1 MKKIL
6 VTNASWEPRYALGV
20 ERLVMNGGFSKVISL
35 FCEEFEE
42 RTHIERFHV
51 KSVCSDSGVEFLE
64 FGYPLFDS
72 MAAWRRVSLT
82 LVNEMDGAEVVTD
95 ISTMPRFLIWTI
107 LGLVK
112 VQRDVEKSEVIYHK
126 PGDYCGT
133 WVSRDPM
140 EPFLVPRFAGLTKL
154 GAPTALLVV
163 SGFDTERISHLISVF
178 EPTEVLVGIQKGNQF
193 ENEDRNQKV
202 TKELLQ
208 EIPEAN
214 IFQID
219 SYKGDCGLSELES
232 AVANV
237 VSTHNVV
244 GSSLGPKPSA
254 LGLMKL
260 NEIHEEIGLV
270 YTPSRE
276 YNQGYSEGLGETLT
290 YFV

>member
-6 VTNASWEPRYALGV
+6 VTNASWEPRYSLGV
-20 ERLVMNGGFSKVISL
+20 ERLVKEGEFSKVVSL
-35 FCEEFEE
+35 FCTEFDDRTHEE
-42 RTHIERFHV
+42 RFQVR
-51 KSVCSDSGVEFLE
+51 SVCSDSSVKFLE

-72 MAAWRRVSLT
+72 MEAWRRVSLT
-82 LVNEMDGAEVVTD
+82 LVNEMDGAEVVID

-107 LGLVK
+107 LSLVK
-112 VQRDVEKSEVIYHK
+112 LQRDVVKSEVIYHK
-126 PGDYCGT
+126 PGSYCGN

-178 EPTEVLVGIQKGNQF
+178 EPTEVLVGIQNGKQF
-193 ENEDRNQKV
+193 QNEDRNQKV

-208 EIPEAN
+208 EIPEADV
-214 IFQID
+214 FEID
-219 SYKGDCGLSELES
+219 SYQDDCGFGALEA
-232 AVANV
+232 AVAKV
-237 VSTHNVV
+237 VLTHNVV
-244 GSSLGPKPSA
+244 ATSLGPKPSA

-260 NEIHEEIGLV
+260 NEVHEGIGLV

-276 YNQGYSEGLGETLT
+276 YNQDYSEGLGETLR
-290 YFV
+290 YYV